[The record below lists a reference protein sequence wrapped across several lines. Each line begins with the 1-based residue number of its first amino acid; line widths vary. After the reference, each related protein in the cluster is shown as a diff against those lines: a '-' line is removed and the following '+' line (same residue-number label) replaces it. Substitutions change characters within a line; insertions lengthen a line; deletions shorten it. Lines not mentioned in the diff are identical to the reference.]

1 MKIESYFENQQD
13 VVISNLEKAQREVTI
28 LMAWLN
34 FDIYGDTFAALLKRK
49 VCLKILLD
57 NNQSNFKYS
66 EKIQKLKK
74 AGAKILF
81 YQYSGIMHIKDAVID
96 DRILLTGSFNWT
108 KNANLRNK
116 EKLEVQEAENLYDKA
131 QLVEEIRQ
139 FYRNCLVSTQVFNI
153 LKNTTVCDSCGS
165 SKVLLAIPTETDYN
179 NTIFHFL
186 ECCQCGTKE
195 IAQIS
200 FPIYVWE
207 MKNEIISQRNEN
219 LQICHNACERKAIKK
234 IYKTKLEIF
243 YIDLFQNFKDN
254 DMPDVHGIAEVAYR
268 DTKYDDGSAYYK
280 VIWKYPGIENI
291 ILGEYEIGTVF

>member
-13 VVISNLEKAQREVTI
+13 VVISNLEKAQGEVTI

-34 FDIYGDTFAALLKRK
+34 FDIYGDTFAALLKRG

-57 NNQSNFKYS
+57 NNQFNFKYW
-66 EKIQKLKK
+66 EKIQKLKNS
-74 AGAKILF
+74 GAKILF
-81 YQYSGIMHIKDAVID
+81 YQHSGTMHIKDAVID

-108 KNANLRNK
+108 KNANLRNR

-139 FYRNCLVSTQVFNI
+139 FYRNCLVSTQVVNI
-153 LKNTTVCDSCGS
+153 LKNVSICDSCGS
-165 SKVLLAIPTETDYN
+165 HKVVLAIPTETDYN

-200 FPIYVWE
+200 FPIYIWE

-280 VIWKYPGIENI
+280 VIWKYPRIENM